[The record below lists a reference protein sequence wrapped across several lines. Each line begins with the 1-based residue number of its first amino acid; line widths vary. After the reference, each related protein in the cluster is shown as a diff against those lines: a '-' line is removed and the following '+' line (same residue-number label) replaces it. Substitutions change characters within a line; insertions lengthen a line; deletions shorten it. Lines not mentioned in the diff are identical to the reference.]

1 MKTLIQ
7 RVPFGKGRF
16 EPIRAVRF
24 LEGEQEFEVEFDS
37 GGIGL
42 LPNAD
47 LRRANGLLPKST
59 TVDSIWIDGETQ
71 SGFFVRY
78 GDGTTAEA
86 SWELVLENPPFRRP
100 VAGP

>member
-59 TVDSIWIDGETQ
+59 TVDSIWIDGLKVFLQ
-71 SGFFVRY
+71 F
-78 GDGTTAEA
+78 TAI
-86 SWELVLENPPFRRP
+86 LPPQFRRNP
-100 VAGP
+100 CRLLSKYWC